1 MGSSWQALEDGGQL
15 VSHCPLPAAVASL
28 LLFLLCVLKIQK
40 QRVGTWVPDTAAPG
54 LVLSYGVVH
63 SNNLIPSRYSTT
75 EAPSQVCRNSQVW
88 AWSPSWAQYLN
99 NSIGSRESTS
109 RKIVCGVSLWT
120 QGLCFLKVTPLP
132 PPTHLEM
139 TEQGAKDVV

>member
-1 MGSSWQALEDGGQL
+1 MAGPGRRGSTGVSLSSSSGCCLPASLPPLCAKNTEAEGWHMGSCHS
-15 VSHCPLPAAVASL
+15 C
-28 LLFLLCVLKIQK
+28 
-40 QRVGTWVPDTAAPG
+40 TW
-54 LVLSYGVVH
+54 LVLSHGVVH